1 MHRLAYLFL
10 IGLFFSH
17 WIAAADIAVN
27 DDAGRRVVLE
37 KPAQRIISLAP
48 HTTELLFAAGA
59 GSRIVG
65 VVSHSNYPPE
75 AQQLP
80 VVGSAGNL
88 SPEAIVAR
96 KPDLVVAWKSGNV
109 ATQVEQL
116 INLGIPVFYSEP
128 RRLEDIA
135 TNLQRLGRL
144 SGTSAVA
151 EAAAREFRAD
161 YRQLIHDY
169 SGRTPVRTFYQIW
182 DQPLITVNGA
192 HLISQLITLCGGE
205 NIFAALDTLAPVVNR
220 EAVLAADPQIIIA
233 SGKAR
238 ERPDWLERWQAW
250 PQVSAVGNHQLYV
263 IDPDLIQ
270 RQAPRILGG
279 AKIMCRQIEQ
289 ARQTLRAEAR
299 APR

>member
-1 MHRLAYLFL
+1 MHRLAYLFP
-10 IGLFFSH
+10 IGLFFFH

-37 KPAQRIISLAP
+37 KPARRIISLAP

-96 KPDLVVAWKSGNV
+96 QPDLVVAWKSGNV

-116 INLGIPVFYSEP
+116 ISLGIPVFYSEP

-169 SGRTPVRTFYQIW
+169 SDRTPVRTFYQIW

-250 PQVSAVGNHQLYV
+250 PQLSAVRNQQLYV

-279 AKIMCRQIEQ
+279 AKIMCGQIER
-289 ARQTLRAEAR
+289 ARQALREEAKV
-299 APR
+299 PR

>member
-1 MHRLAYLFL
+1 MHRLAYLFP

-96 KPDLVVAWKSGNV
+96 QPDLVVAWKSGNV

-151 EAAAREFRAD
+151 EATAREFRAD

-169 SGRTPVRTFYQIW
+169 SGRAPVRTFYQIW

-233 SGKAR
+233 SGEAR

-250 PQVSAVGNHQLYV
+250 PQVSAVRNQQLYV

-279 AKIMCRQIEQ
+279 AKIMCRQIER
-289 ARQTLRAEAR
+289 ARQALREKAR
-299 APR
+299 VPR

>member
-1 MHRLAYLFL
+1 LPYLLL
-10 IGLFFSH
+10 ITLFFFQH
-17 WIAAADIAVN
+17 AWAAAIAVN
-27 DDAGRRVVLE
+27 DDTGRRVVLE
-37 KPAQRIISLAP
+37 KPARRIISLAP

-59 GSRIVG
+59 GNRIVG

-88 SPEAIVAR
+88 SPEAILAR
-96 KPDLVVAWKSGNV
+96 QPDLVVAWKSGNV
-109 ATQVEQL
+109 PAQVEQL

-135 TNLQRLGRL
+135 TNLQRLGEL

-151 EAAAREFRAD
+151 EAAAHEFRAD

-205 NIFAALDTLAPVVNR
+205 NIFAALGTLAPVVNR
-220 EAVLAADPQIIIA
+220 EAVLAADPQIIVA
-233 SGKAR
+233 SGQAR

-250 PQVSAVGNHQLYV
+250 PQVSAVRNQQLYV

-270 RQAPRILGG
+270 RQAPRILRG
-279 AKIMCRQIEQ
+279 AKIMCGQIEQ
-289 ARQTLRAEAR
+289 ARQALREESKVR
-299 APR
+299 R

>member
-1 MHRLAYLFL
+1 MHRLAYLFP

-96 KPDLVVAWKSGNV
+96 QPDLVVAWKSGNV

-151 EAAAREFRAD
+151 EATAREFRAD

-169 SGRTPVRTFYQIW
+169 SGRAPVRTFYQIW

-238 ERPDWLERWQAW
+238 ERPDWLERWQTW
-250 PQVSAVGNHQLYV
+250 PQVSAVRNQQLYV

-279 AKIMCRQIEQ
+279 AKIMCRQIER
-289 ARQTLRAEAR
+289 ARQALREEAKV
-299 APR
+299 PR

>member
-1 MHRLAYLFL
+1 MPYLLL
-10 IGLFFSH
+10 ITLFFFQH
-17 WIAAADIAVN
+17 AWAADIAVN

-37 KPAQRIISLAP
+37 KPARRIISLAP

-59 GSRIVG
+59 GNRIVG

-88 SPEAIVAR
+88 SPEAILAR
-96 KPDLVVAWKSGNV
+96 QPDLVVAWKSGNV
-109 ATQVEQL
+109 PAQVEQL

-135 TNLQRLGRL
+135 TNLQRLGEL

-151 EAAAREFRAD
+151 EAAAQQFRAD
-161 YRQLIHDY
+161 YRRLIHNY

-205 NIFAALDTLAPVVNR
+205 NIFAALGTLAPVVNR

-233 SGKAR
+233 SGQAR

-250 PQVSAVGNHQLYV
+250 PQVSAVRNQQLYV

-270 RQAPRILGG
+270 RQAPRILRG
-279 AKIMCRQIEQ
+279 AKIMCGQIEQ
-289 ARQTLRAEAR
+289 ARQALREESKVR
-299 APR
+299 R

>member
-1 MHRLAYLFL
+1 MPYLLL
-10 IGLFFSH
+10 IPLFFFQH
-17 WIAAADIAVN
+17 AWAADIAVN

-37 KPAQRIISLAP
+37 KPARRIISLAP
-48 HTTELLFAAGA
+48 HTTELLFTAGA
-59 GSRIVG
+59 GGRIVG
-65 VVSHSNYPPE
+65 VVSHSNYPSE

-88 SPEAIVAR
+88 SPEAILAR
-96 KPDLVVAWKSGNV
+96 QPDLVVAWKSGNV
-109 ATQVEQL
+109 PAQVEQL

-135 TNLQRLGRL
+135 TNVQRLGKL

-151 EAAAREFRAD
+151 EAAAHEFRAD
-161 YRQLIHDY
+161 YRRLIRDY

-205 NIFAALDTLAPVVNR
+205 NIFAALGTLAPVVNR

-233 SGKAR
+233 SGQAR

-250 PQVSAVGNHQLYV
+250 PQVSAVRNQQLYV

-270 RQAPRILGG
+270 RQAPRILRG
-279 AKIMCRQIEQ
+279 AKIMCGQIEQ
-289 ARQTLRAEAR
+289 ARQALREESKVR
-299 APR
+299 R

>member
-1 MHRLAYLFL
+1 MPYLLL
-10 IGLFFSH
+10 IILFFFH
-17 WIAAADIAVN
+17 HAWAAGIAVN

-59 GSRIVG
+59 GNRIVG

-88 SPEAIVAR
+88 SAEAILAR
-96 KPDLVVAWKSGNV
+96 QPDLVVAWKSGNV
-109 ATQVEQL
+109 PAQVEQL

-135 TNLQRLGRL
+135 TNLQRLGEL
-144 SGTSAVA
+144 AGTSAVA
-151 EAAAREFRAD
+151 EAAAHAFRAD
-161 YRQLIHDY
+161 YHRLIHDY

-192 HLISQLITLCGGE
+192 HLISQLITLCGGD
-205 NIFAALDTLAPVVNR
+205 NIFAALDTLAPTVNR

-250 PQVSAVGNHQLYV
+250 PQVSAVRNQQLYV

-270 RQAPRILGG
+270 RQAPRILRG
-279 AKIMCRQIEQ
+279 AKIMCGQIEQ
-289 ARQTLRAEAR
+289 ARQALREESKVR
-299 APR
+299 R